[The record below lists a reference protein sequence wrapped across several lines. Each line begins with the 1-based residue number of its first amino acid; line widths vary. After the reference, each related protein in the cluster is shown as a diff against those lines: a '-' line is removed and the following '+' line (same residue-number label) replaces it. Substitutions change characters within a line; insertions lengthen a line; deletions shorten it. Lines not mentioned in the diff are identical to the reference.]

1 MICIYTLLIGCF
13 STFYYII
20 RHPFSENFSISG
32 NPCLSAVKKGEGP
45 LYQRVTFAQFL
56 KPAALVSRIL
66 TLSYSSF
73 GRGYAC
79 VSMLTSETE
88 SGLTSAFFS
97 QARLLQR
104 SSMMIPRNHSSTAN
118 AIQMPSSPNP
128 K

>member
-13 STFYYII
+13 STFFYII
-20 RHPFSENFSISG
+20 RHPFSENFSING
-32 NPCLSAVKKGEGP
+32 NPCLSLVKKRRRP
-45 LYQRVTFAQFL
+45 LIPKGSLRLVP

-73 GRGYAC
+73 RRGYAC
-79 VSMLTSETE
+79 DSMLTSETE